1 MILHNVWEFW
11 GFWLL
16 ETHAT
21 LCAMNTDL
29 ISLDGTPASAL
40 AFGTMQFGGRADAA
54 QSAEMYAA
62 CRAAGITHFDTAW
75 VYTDGRSEEIL
86 GQLIRDARDS
96 LLIATKVAYTG
107 GAGAENIRRQLDQSR
122 ARLGQDMVDIL
133 YLHRYDEDTDLRE
146 TLATLAELRAAGQ
159 FRYLGLSNFAAWQ
172 VMKTI
177 MIGQEFDLRPAIL
190 QPMYSLI
197 KRQVEVEILP
207 MCADQGIAVAP
218 YSPLGGGMLTGKYA
232 AGLAGDTAAG
242 SSRGR
247 LDDDPRY
254 RERYGQPWML
264 DSARALADLAAEL
277 AVEPAS
283 LAVAW
288 AAGYGAQVTPI
299 ISARSLEQL
308 RPSLAALEIDMT
320 SALYERI
327 SALSPRPAPATDRL
341 EEQA

>member
-1 MILHNVWEFW
+1 
-11 GFWLL
+11 
-16 ETHAT
+16 
-21 LCAMNTDL
+21 MNTNL
-29 ISLDGTPASAL
+29 ISLDGTPAGAL
-40 AFGTMQFGGRADAA
+40 AFGTMQFGGRANAA
-54 QSAEMYAA
+54 QSAAMYDA

-75 VYTDGRSEEIL
+75 VYTDGQSEEIL

-107 GAGAENIRRQLDQSR
+107 GAGPENIRRQLDQSR

-133 YLHRYDEDTDLRE
+133 YLHRYDEETDLRE
-146 TLATLAELRAAGQ
+146 TLASLAELRAAGQ

-172 VMKTI
+172 VMKAI

-197 KRQVEVEILP
+197 KRQAEVEILP
-207 MCADQGIAVAP
+207 MCADQDIAVAP

-232 AGLAGDTAAG
+232 ADPTDGG
-242 SSRGR
+242 SRGR
-247 LDDDPRY
+247 LDEDPRY
-254 RERYGQPWML
+254 RERYGQRWML
-264 DSARALADLAAEL
+264 DSASALAELAAEL
-277 AVEPAS
+277 GVEPAS

-299 ISARSLEQL
+299 ISARTLAQL
-308 RPSLAALEIDMT
+308 RPSLAALDIEMT
-320 SALYERI
+320 PALYDRI